1 MTTKKVIRFLKEH
14 RVKEKDYFEE
24 VFSSGNYRE
33 QDTQLEK
40 DYTLEDGW
48 FNTTVDEQHD
58 YTFIGVWDKYDNYID
73 GNYITFAMYERLL
86 NEYGKE
92 SE

>member
-1 MTTKKVIRFLKEH
+1 MTTKDIIRFLRKH
-14 RVKEKDYFEE
+14 KAKAKDYFEE
-24 VFSSGNYRE
+24 MFSSGNYRE

-48 FNTTVDEQHD
+48 FNTTVDEQHN
-58 YTFIGVWDKYDNYID
+58 YVFIGVWDEYDNFID

-86 NEYGKE
+86 NEYKKE
-92 SE
+92 G